1 MEQRYYKIVSLEPN
15 HNGTDDERV
24 VECFENREDAESVLL
39 ALEKVN
45 VLFHCYQIKE
55 EVITSPKLYTS

>member
-15 HNGTDDERV
+15 PNGTDDERV

-55 EVITSPKLYTS
+55 EVLVKENRCTT

>member
-15 HNGTDDERV
+15 PDGTDDERL
-24 VECFENREDAESVLL
+24 VEGFENREDAESVLS

-55 EVITSPKLYTS
+55 EVLEKK